1 MVNIE
6 EILKTNNVVVTDE
19 QKAAI
24 NKALAEN
31 YKTINEFS
39 KKVANLETERDG
51 YKSQLETATETLK
64 GFDGIKPEELRA
76 EVEKYKKAAEEKEKE
91 FKQELEKRDFAD
103 ALDKAIGEYKFS
115 SEYAKKSVMEEI
127 KGAGLKL
134 VDGKIIGLND
144 MIETIK
150 GKDASAFVD
159 ENQQKLEQNKA
170 KFTKKTD
177 PSKDGTKV
185 SMSELMKMK
194 NENPAMDIST
204 YLDSWNG

>member
-6 EILKTNNVVVTDE
+6 EILKTNNVTVTDE

-24 NKALAEN
+24 VKAVKEN
-31 YKTINEFS
+31 YKTISEFD
-39 KKVANLETERDG
+39 KKVEKLETERDG
-51 YKSQLETATETLK
+51 YKEQFETATETLK
-64 GFDGIKPEELRA
+64 GFDGIKPEELQA
-76 EVEKYKKAAEEKEKE
+76 EVAKYKKAAEEKEKE
-91 FKQELEKRDFAD
+91 FKQELEKRDFSD
-103 ALDKAIGEYKFS
+103 ALEKAIGDYKFS

-144 MIETIK
+144 MMEAIK

-159 ENQQKLEQNKA
+159 EKQQKLEQSRA
-170 KFTKKTD
+170 KFTK
-177 PSKDGTKV
+177 PAGQSKDGTKI

-194 NENPAMDIST
+194 NENPDMDISQ
-204 YLDSWNG
+204 YME

>member
-24 NKALAEN
+24 NKAVAEN

-64 GFDGIKPEELRA
+64 GFDGIKPEELQA

-177 PSKDGTKV
+177 PRKDGTKV

-194 NENPAMDIST
+194 NENPDMDISQ
-204 YLDSWNG
+204 YMD

>member
-6 EILKTNNVVVTDE
+6 EILKANNVTVTDE

-24 NKALAEN
+24 NKAVKEN
-31 YKTINEFS
+31 YKTISEFD
-39 KKVANLETERDG
+39 KKVEKLETERDG
-51 YKSQLETATETLK
+51 YKEQFETATETLK
-64 GFDGIKPEELRA
+64 GFDGIKPEELQA
-76 EVEKYKKAAEEKEKE
+76 EVAKYKKAAEEKEKE
-91 FKQELEKRDFAD
+91 FKQELEKRDFSD
-103 ALDKAIGEYKFS
+103 ALEKAIGDYKFS

-144 MIETIK
+144 MMETIK

-159 ENQQKLEQNKA
+159 EKQQKLEQSRA
-170 KFTKKTD
+170 KFTK
-177 PSKDGTKV
+177 PAGQSKDGTKI

-194 NENPAMDIST
+194 NENPDMDISQ
-204 YLDSWNG
+204 YME

>member
-6 EILKTNNVVVTDE
+6 EILKTNNVTVTDE

-24 NKALAEN
+24 VKAVKEN
-31 YKTINEFS
+31 YKTISEFD
-39 KKVANLETERDG
+39 KKVEKLETERDG
-51 YKSQLETATETLK
+51 YKEQFETATETLK
-64 GFDGIKPEELRA
+64 GFDGIKPEELQA
-76 EVEKYKKAAEEKEKE
+76 EVAKYKKAAEEKEKE
-91 FKQELEKRDFAD
+91 FKQELEKRDFSD
-103 ALDKAIGEYKFS
+103 ALEKAIGDYKFS

-144 MIETIK
+144 MMETIK

-159 ENQQKLEQNKA
+159 EKQQKLEQSRA
-170 KFTKKTD
+170 KFTK
-177 PSKDGTKV
+177 PAGQSKDGTKI

-194 NENPAMDIST
+194 NENPDMDISQ
-204 YLDSWNG
+204 YME

>member
-1 MVNIE
+1 MINIE
-6 EILKTNNVVVTDE
+6 EILKTNNVTVTDE

-24 NKALAEN
+24 NKAVAEN
-31 YKTINEFS
+31 YKTINEFEKRVS
-39 KKVANLETERDG
+39 KLEAERDG
-51 YKSQLETATETLK
+51 YKKQLDTATETLN
-64 GFDGIKPEELRA
+64 GFDGIKPEELQA
-76 EVEKYKKAAEEKEKE
+76 EVEKYKKKAEEQESI
-91 FKQELEKRDFAD
+91 FKKELEKRDFSD

-159 ENQQKLEQNKA
+159 EAKDKLEQNKA
-170 KFTKKTD
+170 KFTKQTQQ
-177 PSKDGTKV
+177 SKDGTRI

-194 NENPAMDIST
+194 NENPDMDIT
-204 YLDSWNG
+204 QYMN

>member
-6 EILKTNNVVVTDE
+6 EILKTNNVTVTDE

-24 NKALAEN
+24 VKAVKEN
-31 YKTINEFS
+31 YKTISEFD
-39 KKVANLETERDG
+39 KKVEKLETERDG
-51 YKSQLETATETLK
+51 YKEQFETATETLK
-64 GFDGIKPEELRA
+64 GFDGIKPEELQA
-76 EVEKYKKAAEEKEKE
+76 EVAKYKKAAEEKEKD
-91 FKQELEKRDFAD
+91 FKQELEKRDFSD
-103 ALDKAIGEYKFS
+103 ALEKAIGDYKFS

-144 MIETIK
+144 MMETIK

-159 ENQQKLEQNKA
+159 EKQQKLEQSRA
-170 KFTKKTD
+170 KFTK
-177 PSKDGTKV
+177 PAGQSKDGTKI

-194 NENPAMDIST
+194 NENPDMDISQ
-204 YLDSWNG
+204 YME

>member
-6 EILKTNNVVVTDE
+6 EILKANNVTVTDE
-19 QKAAI
+19 QKVAI
-24 NKALAEN
+24 NKAVAEN

-39 KKVANLETERDG
+39 KKVTNLETERDG

-64 GFDGIKPEELRA
+64 GFDGIKPEELQA
-76 EVEKYKKAAEEKEKE
+76 EVEKYKTAAAEQEKA
-91 FKQELEKRDFAD
+91 FKQELEKRDFSD
-103 ALDKAIGEYKFS
+103 ALEKAIGDYKFS

-127 KGAGLKL
+127 KAAGLKL

-144 MIETIK
+144 MMESIK

-159 ENQQKLEQNKA
+159 ENQQKLEQSKA
-170 KFTKKTD
+170 KFTKQTER
-177 PSKDGTKV
+177 SKDGTKI

-194 NENPAMDIST
+194 NENPDMDISQ
-204 YLDSWNG
+204 YME

>member
-6 EILKTNNVVVTDE
+6 EILKTNNVTVTDE

-24 NKALAEN
+24 VKAVKEN
-31 YKTINEFS
+31 YKTISEFD
-39 KKVANLETERDG
+39 KKVEKLETERDG
-51 YKSQLETATETLK
+51 YKEQFETATETLK
-64 GFDGIKPEELRA
+64 GFDGIKPEELQA
-76 EVEKYKKAAEEKEKE
+76 EVAKYKKAAEEKEKE

-144 MIETIK
+144 MMETIK

-159 ENQQKLEQNKA
+159 EKQQKLEQSRA
-170 KFTKKTD
+170 KFTK
-177 PSKDGTKV
+177 PAEQSKDGTKI

-194 NENPAMDIST
+194 NENPDMDISQ
-204 YLDSWNG
+204 YME

>member
-24 NKALAEN
+24 NKAVAEN

-39 KKVANLETERDG
+39 KKVTNLETERDG

-64 GFDGIKPEELRA
+64 GFDGIKPEELQA
-76 EVEKYKKAAEEKEKE
+76 EVAKYKKAAEEKEKE
-91 FKQELEKRDFAD
+91 FKQELEKRDFSD

-194 NENPAMDIST
+194 NENPDMDISQ
-204 YLDSWNG
+204 YMD

>member
-6 EILKTNNVVVTDE
+6 EILKTNNVTVTDE

-24 NKALAEN
+24 VKAVKEN
-31 YKTINEFS
+31 YKTISEFD
-39 KKVANLETERDG
+39 KKVEKLETERDG
-51 YKSQLETATETLK
+51 YKEQFETATETLK
-64 GFDGIKPEELRA
+64 GFDGIKPEELQA
-76 EVEKYKKAAEEKEKE
+76 EVAKYKKAAEEKEKE
-91 FKQELEKRDFAD
+91 FKQELEKRDFSD
-103 ALDKAIGEYKFS
+103 ALEKAIGDYKFS

-159 ENQQKLEQNKA
+159 EKQQKLEQSRA
-170 KFTKKTD
+170 KFTK
-177 PSKDGTKV
+177 PAGQSKDGTKI

-194 NENPAMDIST
+194 NENPDMDISQ
-204 YLDSWNG
+204 YME

>member
-24 NKALAEN
+24 NKAVAEN

-39 KKVANLETERDG
+39 KKVTNLETERDG

-64 GFDGIKPEELRA
+64 GFDGIKPEELQA
-76 EVEKYKKAAEEKEKE
+76 EVAKYKKAAEEKEKE
-91 FKQELEKRDFAD
+91 FKQELEKRDFSD

-177 PSKDGTKV
+177 PSKDGNKV

-194 NENPAMDIST
+194 NENPDMDISQ
-204 YLDSWNG
+204 YMD